1 VNGNRVITQSWLGAT
16 LVGAQR
22 TLRTRTGHRILKNIA
37 ALSIAQIAS
46 YILPLVVIPYTAVVL
61 GPKGFGMIAL
71 TQAVVQYST
80 LITNYGFSF
89 SATRE
94 AAVCQGDPRKL
105 AEIVV
110 HVWTAKFVL
119 MLACLV
125 ASVGVFAVIP
135 PLRPALGAYLCGF
148 ITVVGNVLY
157 LDWFFQAIEEMK
169 WITLINVIPKLLLT
183 PLIFVFVKA
192 PSDYV
197 LVVLIQSATF
207 LTSGIAGAVLA
218 CRRLPIALPAP
229 SLRGFLAQLKGGWR
243 TFLATMSINVYTSTN
258 TVLLGLMTSVTVVG
272 YYSAGQKVVAGAQ
285 SLWTPVSQSLYPHFC
300 KAFHSEPSRAARQLK
315 RLVVTVL
322 GVTLVGASAVC
333 IAAPHLVPLYL
344 GPRFA
349 NSVGV
354 IQILIFSV
362 CAISTNNV
370 LGIHGMLASGLY
382 SDVLRVVSS
391 VGAVSLVLAP
401 LSILFGGTMGL
412 AVLTVAIE
420 FMVCACYYWRLRCK
434 SIL

>member
-1 VNGNRVITQSWLGAT
+1 MSDERVLSQSWFLTAFVDARRKFRST
-16 LVGAQR
+16 
-22 TLRTRTGHRILKNIA
+22 TGRRILKNVA
-37 ALSIAQIAS
+37 ALSTAQVAS
-46 YILPLVVIPYTAVVL
+46 YILPLVVLPYTAAVL
-61 GPKGFGMIAL
+61 GPKNFGMVAL

-89 SATRE
+89 SATRQ
-94 AAVCQGDPRKL
+94 AAVCQHDPRKL

-119 MLACLV
+119 MIACLV
-125 ASVGVFAVIP
+125 ASVGVFATVP
-135 PLRPALGAYLCGF
+135 SLRPALGAYLCGF
-148 ITVVGNVLY
+148 ILVIGNVLY

-169 WITLINVIPKLLLT
+169 WITVINVIPKLLLT
-183 PLIFVFVKA
+183 PLIFVLVKA
-192 PSDYV
+192 PSDYALV
-197 LVVLIQSATF
+197 LLIQSSAF

-218 CRRLPIALPAP
+218 RRRLRVPLPMP
-229 SLRGFLAQLKGGWR
+229 SLRGFLAQLKDGWR
-243 TFLATMSINVYTSTN
+243 TFLATVSINLYTSTN
-258 TVLLGLMTSVTVVG
+258 TVLLGLMSNTTVVG
-272 YYSAGQKVVAGAQ
+272 YYSAGQRVVSGVQ

-300 KAFHSEPSRAARQLK
+300 KSFRAEPGRAAKQLK

-322 GVTLVGASAVC
+322 GITLVGASAVC
-333 IAAPHLVPLYL
+333 IATPHIVPLYL
-344 GPRFA
+344 GQRFS

-391 VGAVSLVLAP
+391 VAVVSLVLAP
-401 LSILFGGTMGL
+401 LSIHLGGAMGL

-420 FMVCACYYWRLRCK
+420 VMVCFCYYWRLQCR